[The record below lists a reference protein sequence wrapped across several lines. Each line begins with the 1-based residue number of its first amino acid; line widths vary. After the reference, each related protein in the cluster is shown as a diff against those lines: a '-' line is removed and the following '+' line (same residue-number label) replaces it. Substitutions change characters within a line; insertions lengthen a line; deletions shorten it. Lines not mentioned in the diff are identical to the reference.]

1 MSSTYNLI
9 NNTDAPTL
17 SKVAGKPRVV
27 TRSGV
32 TEYYNEGAI
41 AARILELSGTYNG
54 LERLNVDYSLVL
66 EKVSPMTYDGIKTSE
81 IDNLVARNAA
91 DLVLIHPD
99 YMKLAGRITASNIH
113 KQTPNK
119 FSECMEM
126 LKNELIVEYN
136 KKRSGIPKYINS
148 SFFALIK
155 KNAEQLDKI
164 VVHDRDFMYS
174 FTGYNQFKNI
184 YLKKVNGVIIDRPQ
198 YVFMRIA
205 VGLWAEYND
214 GLYTVRKLTNNE
226 IEKIRYYYNAMSMC
240 LYIHA
245 TPTILNTGFSG
256 QMDSC
261 FLLNV
266 DDNLESITKLSAD
279 ASKISKMSGGI
290 GIAYGNI
297 RAKGSYIAGTN
308 GTSTGIMPQLGI
320 IESNII
326 TWNQGGARKGACA
339 VYIPIFHKDILEF
352 IEMRNKTG
360 GNNDSRCLHLFNAL
374 WLSELFFE
382 RLSEYYNYHIQGNHD
397 AAESVM
403 YPTVDSVD
411 AEGITL
417 LSGDELRDRLMK
429 MEMSGET
436 VPVKISS
443 IVAAITE
450 AFAQAGTPFICNG
463 DAAQFCSNMRNYG
476 TIQSSNLC
484 TEIYLPT
491 RSDSYACC
499 TLANIVL
506 SNMVK
511 TDQLGRRY
519 FDFKSLEMVTRMAI
533 RALDRVIDLNVYP
546 TPECAK
552 NAFDLRPLG
561 LGIQGLGDTFSLL
574 GYSYLSE
581 EAEVLDK
588 MIFETMYYYALYE
601 SAMIASE
608 VGAYPYFNGSD
619 ISNGVFHW
627 QRFEEYTGT
636 KYIHER
642 TDLDWN
648 SLRKVVMNGISNA
661 TLLALM
667 PTESTSKV
675 FNSSPCIEPWYRHWY
690 CNESDVNGRT
700 ELVNLNALYKAIELG
715 LWTPENIRQLEMTGQ
730 FPFTGHWKDVYASAY
745 EMNIPQYMKRA
756 HYRQFM
762 IDQGISLNIRHKEFT
777 DINTTKQLLLGRKLG
792 LKTINYYV
800 SVTPTVDSVKI
811 TGSRVATIETEDVQ
825 LTAEQVCRRDNKEA
839 CVMCQ

>member
-1 MSSTYNLI
+1 MSEML
-9 NNTDAPTL
+9 
-17 SKVAGKPRVV
+17 KVE
-27 TRSGV
+27 TRSGK

-41 AARILELSGTYNG
+41 GARILELSGTYNG
-54 LERLNVDYSLVL
+54 LEKLNIDYSLIL
-66 EKVSPMTYDGIKTSE
+66 DKVRPMIYNSIKTSE
-81 IDNLVARNAA
+81 IDTLVARNAA

-99 YMKLAGRITASNIH
+99 YMKLAGRIIASNIH

-119 FSECMEM
+119 FSECA
-126 LKNELIVEYN
+126 ELLRSSLTTEYN
-136 KKRSGIPKYINS
+136 KKRDGIPKYINQ
-148 SFFALIK
+148 SFFSLIK
-155 KNAEQLDKI
+155 KNAEQLDKMI
-164 VVHDRDFMYS
+164 VHDRDFMYS

-184 YLKKVNGVIIDRPQ
+184 YLKKVDGTIIDRPQ
-198 YVFMRIA
+198 YVYLRIA
-205 VGLWAEYND
+205 LGLWAEWDESQYI
-214 GLYTVRKLTNNE
+214 VRRLNKDELS
-226 IEKIRYYYNAMSMC
+226 KIKEYYDSLSLCHYV
-240 LYIHA
+240 HA
-245 TPTILNTGFSG
+245 TPTILNTGFNG

-266 DDNLESITKLSAD
+266 DDDLESITKLNCD

-320 IESNII
+320 IQANIN

-339 VYIPIFHKDILEF
+339 VYIPVYHKDLLEF

-360 GNNDSRCLHLFNAL
+360 GNQDVKCFHLFNAL

-382 RLSEYYNYHIQGNHD
+382 RLEKYYTLCMDLKFDEANK
-397 AAESVM
+397 VT
-403 YPTVDSVD
+403 YPTVDTTD
-411 AEGITL
+411 YADINNIYGN
-417 LSGDELRDRLMK
+417 ELRDKLLEFEKSGQSVAVK
-429 MEMSGET
+429 M
-436 VPVKISS
+436 SS

-450 AFAQAGTPFICNG
+450 AFAQSGTPFICNG

-476 TIQSSNLC
+476 VIQSSNLC

-491 RSDSYACC
+491 NSSSYACC

-511 TDQLGRRY
+511 VDQLGRKY
-519 FDFKSLEMVTRMAI
+519 FDFKTLEKTTRMAI
-533 RALDRVIDLNVYP
+533 RALDRVVEINEYP
-546 TPECAK
+546 TPECRK

-561 LGIQGLGDTFSLL
+561 LGIQGLADTFSLL
-574 GYSYLSE
+574 GYPYLSD
-581 EAEVLDK
+581 EAMMLDK

-601 SAMIASE
+601 SALLAIELGS
-608 VGAYPYFNGSD
+608 YPAFNGSD

-627 QRFEEYTGT
+627 ERFELYTNT

-642 TDLDWN
+642 VDLDWDR
-648 SLRKVVMNGISNA
+648 LRNIVRNGIRNA
-661 TLLALM
+661 TLLAIM
-667 PTESTSKV
+667 PTESTSKI

-715 LWTPENIRQLEMTGQ
+715 LWNQDNIRKLELTGQ
-730 FPFTGHWKDVYASAY
+730 FPFTGYWKEVYSSAY
-745 EMNIPQYMKRA
+745 DMKISDYMKRN

-762 IDQGISLNIRHKEFT
+762 IDQGISMNIRHKEFT
-777 DINTTKQLLLGRKLG
+777 DINICKQLLLGRQLG

-800 SVTPTVDSVKI
+800 SVVPVVDSIKI
-811 TGSRVATIETEDVQ
+811 TGSRIQSEESEEESNDPNYYIP
-825 LTAEQVCRRDNKEA
+825 VCRRDNPDCA
-839 CVMCQ
+839 NCQ